1 VLIKGNII
9 IIEMGDAL
17 STLLFQPPRPT
28 PIKESKLIWL
38 NTRQGSRIPAFFLE
52 RPGAKVTFLYSHA
65 NAEDIG
71 TVYPWVKFLAK
82 SLHVS
87 ILAYD
92 YTGYGLSQPSIP
104 SEENCYA
111 DIDAAYDYLVNERQ
125 ILPENIV
132 LYGRSLGSGPSC
144 YLAARTAEAGSP
156 VAGLILHAP
165 FLSVFRVVFESGC
178 TLIGDKFPNVD
189 VAPYIR
195 YDLFFISLL
204 PIFESIT
211 PNCLFCIFL
220 HIHHPSCQGALYL

>member
-1 VLIKGNII
+1 
-9 IIEMGDAL
+9 
-17 STLLFQPPRPT
+17 
-28 PIKESKLIWL
+28 
-38 NTRQGSRIPAFFLE
+38 
-52 RPGAKVTFLYSHA
+52 
-65 NAEDIG
+65 
-71 TVYPWVKFLAK
+71 VKFLAK